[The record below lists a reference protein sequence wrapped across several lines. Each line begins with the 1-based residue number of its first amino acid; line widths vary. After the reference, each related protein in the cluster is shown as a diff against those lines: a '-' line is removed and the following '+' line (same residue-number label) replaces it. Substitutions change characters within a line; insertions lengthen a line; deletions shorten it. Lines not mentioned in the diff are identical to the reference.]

1 MALLKQKKLLR
12 IIKLLIP
19 ILLLMLII
27 FEAEKLFKDF
37 DWTLLQKYMGEVN
50 KGKFMFICII
60 GLVCLFPMY
69 FYDVILVHMLK
80 IDIPRRR
87 LIFYSLSAN
96 TYSNF
101 AGFGGVAGATLRT
114 YFYRPYLKEN
124 TPFISIIAKLA
135 LFYLTGLSILCW
147 FIVFRHS
154 NAPLLSEIHWIKYAV
169 WGLALYTPVFL
180 VIFSIKKSFWNLNGL
195 KRSFVLELLLISV
208 TEWFFLLVC
217 IWGIISVLGLHI
229 SIWQLYPIVFVASCA
244 GIVSMIP
251 GGVGSFD
258 LVFLLGLEM
267 KGISTEQGLLILM
280 LYRLS
285 YYLIPV
291 MIGTPIALK
300 QVWMKRKGTTPDW
313 NEFVDPRKNN
323 RT

>member
-1 MALLKQKKLLR
+1 MALLKHKKLLR

-37 DWTLLQKYMGEVN
+37 NWTLLHLYMNEVN
-50 KGKFMFICII
+50 KIKFLFVCAI
-60 GLVCLFPMY
+60 GLICLFPMY
-69 FYDVILVHMLK
+69 FYDVILVHMLN
-80 IDIPRRR
+80 INIPKRR

-96 TYSNF
+96 TFSNF

-114 YFYRPYLKEN
+114 YFYRPYLQKD
-124 TPFISIIAKLA
+124 TPFVSIIAKLA

-154 NAPLLSEIHWIKYAV
+154 NAILLSELSWLKYAV
-169 WGLALYTPVFL
+169 WGMALYTPVFL
-180 VIFSIKKSFWNLNGL
+180 VIFSVKKTFWNLKGL
-195 KRSFVLELLLISV
+195 KRSFVAELLFISV

-217 IWGIISVLGLHI
+217 IWAISSVLGVHI
-229 SIWQLYPIVFVASCA
+229 SIWELYPIVFAASCA

-258 LVFLLGLEM
+258 LVILLGLEM
-267 KGISTEQGLLILM
+267 KGIPTEQGLLILM

-291 MIGTPIALK
+291 VIGTPIALK
-300 QVWMKRKGTTPDW
+300 QLWMKKQGTSPDW
-313 NEFVDPRKNN
+313 NDYVDPHKNKKP
-323 RT
+323 

>member
-19 ILLLMLII
+19 LLLLLLII

-37 DWTLLQKYMGEVN
+37 NWTLLDLYMNEVN
-50 KGKFMFICII
+50 KIKFLFICAI
-60 GLVCLFPMY
+60 GLICLFPMY
-69 FYDVILVHMLK
+69 FYDVILVHMLN
-80 IDIPRRR
+80 INIPKRR

-96 TYSNF
+96 TFSNF

-114 YFYRPYLKEN
+114 YFYRPYLKKD
-124 TPFISIIAKLA
+124 TPFVSIIAKLA

-154 NAPLLSEIHWIKYAV
+154 NAILLSELSWLKYAV
-169 WGLALYTPVFL
+169 WGMALYTPVFL
-180 VIFSIKKSFWNLNGL
+180 VIFSIKKTFWNLKGL
-195 KRSFVLELLLISV
+195 KRSFVAELLFISV
-208 TEWFFLLVC
+208 TEWFFLLIC
-217 IWGIISVLGLHI
+217 IWAISSVLGVHI
-229 SIWQLYPIVFVASCA
+229 SIWELYPIVFAASCA

-258 LVFLLGLEM
+258 LVILLGLEM
-267 KGISTEQGLLILM
+267 KGIPTEQGLLILM

-291 MIGTPIALK
+291 VIGTPVVLK
-300 QVWMKRKGTTPDW
+300 QLWMKKKGTTPDW
-313 NEFVDPRKNN
+313 NDFVDPQKNK
-323 RT
+323 RP